1 MVILMKKK
9 EMQTMPE
16 IDLIEGFRNPLHMKG
31 LADIIKKECVSKIN
45 IMEVCGGHTHTI
57 MKFGLSQILPDLIDF
72 VHGPGCPV
80 CIMPKERIDHAIAL
94 ASMPNTILATLGDM
108 IRVPGSKTSLQKLR
122 ADGKDI
128 RSLYSPLDVLKIAKE
143 NPDKKVVFFAIGFET
158 TTPMSAVLIQ
168 NAIEQ
173 KLTNVYFHINHVTVP
188 EAVEAI
194 MSSGDAQIDAFLG
207 PSHVSVITGYKIY
220 EPIAQKYQTP
230 IVVAGFEPTDVMES
244 VLRIVRQVNK
254 KKAFVDNEYA
264 RAVSREGNVKAQ
276 NLINTYLEKR
286 SHFRWRG
293 IGDIPLSALKLK
305 DEFAY
310 LDAEIVFKDVLP
322 TVELDD
328 HKMCICGDIL
338 KGKAKP
344 FDCKVFGKACTPSNP
359 MGSCMVSSEG
369 ACSAYFKYGKLS
381 QKGGML

>member
-1 MVILMKKK
+1 
-9 EMQTMPE
+9 MPTV
-16 IDLIEGFRNPLHMKG
+16 DLIEGFRDPEHMKA
-31 LADIIKKECVSKIN
+31 LALIIKKECVRKIN

-57 MKFGLSQILPDLIDF
+57 MKFGLTQLLPDNIEF
-72 VHGPGCPV
+72 IHGPGCPV

-94 ASMPNTILATLGDM
+94 ASIPNTILATLGDM

-143 NPDKKVVFFAIGFET
+143 NPDKNVIFFAIGFET
-158 TTPMSAVLIQ
+158 TTPMTAVLVKS
-168 NAIEQ
+168 AIEQ
-173 KLTNVYFHINHVTVP
+173 NIKNIYFHINHVTVP

-194 MSSGDAQIDAFLG
+194 MSCGDAKIDAFLG
-207 PSHVSVITGYKIY
+207 PSHVSVISGYKIY
-220 EPIAQKYQTP
+220 EPIAAKYGTP
-230 IVVAGFEPTDVMES
+230 VVVSGFEPTDVMES
-244 VLRIVRQVNK
+244 VLRIVRQINAGK
-254 KKAFVDNEYA
+254 SFVENEYA
-264 RAVSREGNVKAQ
+264 RAVSREGNLKAQ
-276 NLINTYLEKR
+276 ALVDTYMERR

-293 IGDIPLSALKLK
+293 IGDIPLSALKLR
-305 DEFAY
+305 DEFSA
-310 LDAEIVFKDVLP
+310 LDAEVEFKDILP
-322 TVELDD
+322 TIELDD

-344 FDCKVFGKACTPSNP
+344 FDCKVFGKACTPTNP

-381 QKGGML
+381 IKGGLV

>member
-1 MVILMKKK
+1 
-9 EMQTMPE
+9 MPE
-16 IDLIEGFRNPLHMKG
+16 VDLIEGFRDPSHMKA
-31 LADIIKKECVSKIN
+31 LAEVIAQECHKKIN

-57 MKFGLSQILPDLIDF
+57 MKFGLMQILPKNIEF

-122 ADGKDI
+122 AEGKDI

-143 NPDKKVVFFAIGFET
+143 NPDKNVVFFAIGFET
-158 TTPMSAVLIQ
+158 TTPMTAVLIKDAVEHKIK
-168 NAIEQ
+168 N
-173 KLTNVYFHINHVTVP
+173 LFFHINHVTVP
-188 EAVEAI
+188 EPVDAI
-194 MSSGDAQIDAFLG
+194 MQGGDAHIDAFLG

-220 EPIAQKYQTP
+220 EPLAQKYKTP
-230 IVVAGFEPTDVMES
+230 IVVSGFEPTDVMES
-244 VLRIVRQVNK
+244 VLKIVRQINEGRSEVE
-254 KKAFVDNEYA
+254 NEYK
-264 RAVSREGNVKAQ
+264 RAVTRDGNVKAQ
-276 NLINTYLEKR
+276 ELIATYMEQR

-293 IGDIPLSALKLK
+293 IGDIPKSALKMR
-305 DEFAY
+305 DEYAF
-310 LDAEIVFKDVLP
+310 LDAEIVFKDFLP
-322 TVELDD
+322 TQELDD

-344 FDCKVFGKACTPSNP
+344 FDCKVFGKACTPTNP

-369 ACSAYFKYGKLS
+369 ACSAYYKYGSLLE
-381 QKGGML
+381 KGAKA

>member
-1 MVILMKKK
+1 MHEV
-9 EMQTMPE
+9 
-16 IDLIEGFRNPLHMKG
+16 DLIEGFRDPLHMKG
-31 LADIIKKECVSKIN
+31 LAQLIKKECTKKIN

-57 MKFGLSQILPDLIDF
+57 MKFGLSQILPDLIEF

-143 NPDKKVVFFAIGFET
+143 NPDKNVVFFAIGFET
-158 TTPMSAVLIQ
+158 TTPMSAVLIK
-168 NAIEQ
+168 NVIEE

-194 MSSGDAQIDAFLG
+194 MGSGDAKIDAFLG
-207 PSHVSVITGYKIY
+207 PSHVSVVTGYKIY
-220 EPIAQKYQTP
+220 EPIAEKYHTP
-230 IVVAGFEPTDVMES
+230 IVVSGFEPTDVMES
-244 VLRIVRQVNK
+244 VLRIVRQVNTN
-254 KKAFVDNEYA
+254 KAFVDNEYA
-264 RAVSREGNVKAQ
+264 RAVSREGNLKAQ
-276 NLINTYLEKR
+276 ALIDIYMEKR

-305 DEFAY
+305 EEFAWI
-310 LDAEIVFKDVLP
+310 DAEIVFKEVLP
-322 TVELDD
+322 TIELDD

-344 FDCKVFGKACTPSNP
+344 FDCKVFGKACTPTNP

>member
-1 MVILMKKK
+1 MSEV
-9 EMQTMPE
+9 
-16 IDLIEGFRNPLHMKG
+16 DLIEGFRDPEHMKA
-31 LADIIKKECVSKIN
+31 LASLITKECKSKIN

-57 MKFGLSQILPDLIDF
+57 MKFGLSQILPEFIEF

-122 ADGKDI
+122 AEGKDI
-128 RSLYSPLDVLKIAKE
+128 RSLYSPLDVIKIAQE
-143 NPDKKVVFFAIGFET
+143 NPDKNVVFFAIGFET
-158 TTPMSAVLIQ
+158 TTPMSAVLMQ
-168 NAIEQ
+168 HAIEN
-173 KLTNVYFHINHVTVP
+173 KLTNVFFHINHVTVP

-194 MSSGDAQIDAFLG
+194 MSSGDALIDAFLG

-220 EPIAQKYQTP
+220 EPIAEKYHTP

-244 VLRIVRQVNK
+244 VLRIVRQVNEGQSV
-254 KKAFVDNEYA
+254 VDNEYA
-264 RAVSREGNVKAQ
+264 RAVSREGNLKAQ
-276 NLINTYLEKR
+276 ELVNTYFEKR

-293 IGDIPLSALKLK
+293 IGDIPNSALKLK
-305 DEFAY
+305 AEYAAY
-310 LDAEIVFKDVLP
+310 DAEIVFDDVLP
-322 TVELDD
+322 KTELND

-338 KGKAKP
+338 KGRAKP
-344 FDCKVFGKACTPSNP
+344 FDCKVFGKACTPTNP

-369 ACSAYFKYGKLS
+369 ACSAYFKYGKLNL
-381 QKGGML
+381 KGARA